1 MKTFNLYNAFMAIP
15 LAAGLMLSSC
25 MDTINP
31 TNVASAE
38 QIQASSNSLS
48 MLVGG
53 LKTKMI
59 AVNSYGN
66 SSGSYYITQDWGYP
80 CYMYVRDVLCE
91 DFPTPDFSWNYQ
103 ASYEKGSNLTSH
115 TAYPYYYYYTFIN
128 NANRLIGLIDLETAS
143 EEERHYA
150 GIARVYRALCY
161 YDLSFMFEFKLTG
174 YADLDAKAQ
183 EVLGLTVP
191 IVTEQTDKEQTKN
204 NPRAPFYTMYRFI
217 YNDLSMA
224 EELLANYSRST
235 KEEPNKDVV
244 NALMARF
251 WLTLAT
257 RFNQSADD
265 LTEQL
270 AHEGDD
276 DGYKALGITTAK
288 QCYEKAIAY
297 ADKVIAAGYSP
308 LTEAQW
314 HDPVT
319 GFNTANQSWVWCMRF
334 SSVEQLPDSWNSIV
348 GQINPEATWA
358 MPAYG
363 GAYRLIGSYLYDR
376 IPDEDWR
383 KTTWIAPEDAGKAV
397 VPSKY
402 QTLLKDENATSLA
415 DNTNFSR
422 VPAYAGLKFRSASG
436 DMVDPLVGMLCD
448 VPVIRVEEMYFIKA
462 EALAYTEGKQAG
474 ADELTKFVNT
484 YRYTDGSYQA
494 RSDYY
499 AYLLDDILIQKR
511 IEFWGEGIVYYDY
524 KRLKKGVLRT
534 MPNTNYPDDYQLNSK
549 DGYVAPWMN
558 FYIPEIERSFN
569 QGIVMNPD
577 CTPTVQ
583 QYCTKDAAN
592 K

>member
-1 MKTFNLYNAFMAIP
+1 MKRFNLYTAFMAIP
-15 LAAGLMLSSC
+15 MAAALSLSSC
-25 MDTINP
+25 MDTVDP
-31 TNVASAE
+31 TNVATAE

-66 SSGSYYITQDWGYP
+66 SSGSFYISQDWGYP
-80 CYMYVRDVLCE
+80 CYMFVRDVMCE

-103 ASYEKGSNLTSH
+103 SAYEQGSNLTSRS
-115 TAYPYYYYYTFIN
+115 AYPYYYYYTFIN
-128 NANRLIGLIDLETAS
+128 NANRLISLIDLETATGES
-143 EEERHYA
+143 RHYA

-161 YDLSFMFEFKLTG
+161 YDLSFMFEFKPTG
-174 YADLDAKAQ
+174 YTDLDAKAE
-183 EVLGLTVP
+183 EVFGLTVP
-191 IVTEQTDKEQTKN
+191 IVTEKTSKEETKN

-217 YNDLSMA
+217 YSDLSMA
-224 EELLANYSRST
+224 EELLADYSRAT

-257 RFNQSADD
+257 RFNQSTDD
-265 LTEQL
+265 LSEQL
-270 AHEGDD
+270 AHEGDE

-288 QCYEKAIAY
+288 ECYEKAIAY
-297 ADKVIAAGYSP
+297 ADKVINAGYSP
-308 LTEAQW
+308 LTKEQW
-314 HDPVT
+314 HDPIT
-319 GFNTANQSWVWCMRF
+319 GFNTANQAWVWCMRF
-334 SSVEQLPDSWNSIV
+334 SSVEQLPDFWNSLV
-348 GQINPEATWA
+348 GEINPEATWA

-402 QTLLKDENATSLA
+402 QTLLKDESATSLA

-462 EALAYTEGKQAG
+462 EALAYAQGKQAG

-511 IEFWGEGIVYYDY
+511 IEFWGKGIVYYDY
-524 KRLKKGVLRT
+524 KRLKNGVLRT

-558 FYIPEIERSFN
+558 FYIPSIERSFN
-569 QGIVMNPD
+569 EGIVMNPD

-583 QYCTKDAAN
+583 QYCTKNAVN
-592 K
+592 

>member
-1 MKTFNLYNAFMAIP
+1 MKRFNLYTAFMAIP
-15 LAAGLMLSSC
+15 MAAALSLSSC
-25 MDTINP
+25 MDTVDP
-31 TNVASAE
+31 TNVATAE

-66 SSGSYYITQDWGYP
+66 SSGSFYISQDWGYP
-80 CYMYVRDVLCE
+80 CYMFVRDVMCE

-103 ASYEKGSNLTSH
+103 SAYEQGSNLTSRS
-115 TAYPYYYYYTFIN
+115 AYPYYYYYTFIN
-128 NANRLIGLIDLETAS
+128 NANRLISLIDLETATGES
-143 EEERHYA
+143 RHYA

-161 YDLSFMFEFKLTG
+161 YDLSFMFEFKPTG
-174 YADLDAKAQ
+174 YTDLDAKAE
-183 EVLGLTVP
+183 EVFGLTVP
-191 IVTEQTDKEQTKN
+191 IVTEKTSKEETKN

-217 YNDLSMA
+217 YSDLSMA
-224 EELLANYSRST
+224 EELLADYSRAT

-257 RFNQSADD
+257 RFNQSTDD
-265 LTEQL
+265 LSEQL
-270 AHEGDD
+270 AHEGDE

-288 QCYEKAIAY
+288 ECYEKAIAY
-297 ADKVIAAGYSP
+297 ADKVINAGYSP
-308 LTEAQW
+308 LTKEQW
-314 HDPVT
+314 HDPIT
-319 GFNTANQSWVWCMRF
+319 GFNTANQAWVWCMRF
-334 SSVEQLPDSWNSIV
+334 SSVEQLPDFWNSLV
-348 GQINPEATWA
+348 GEINPEATWA

-402 QTLLKDENATSLA
+402 QTLLKDESATSLA

-462 EALAYTEGKQAG
+462 EALAYAQGKQAG

-558 FYIPEIERSFN
+558 
-569 QGIVMNPD
+569 
-577 CTPTVQ
+577 
-583 QYCTKDAAN
+583 
-592 K
+592 

>member
-1 MKTFNLYNAFMAIP
+1 MKRFNLYTAFMAIP
-15 LAAGLMLSSC
+15 MAAALSLSSC
-25 MDTINP
+25 MDTVDP
-31 TNVASAE
+31 TNVATAE

-66 SSGSYYITQDWGYP
+66 SSGSFYISQDWGYP
-80 CYMYVRDVLCE
+80 CYMFVRDVMCE

-103 ASYEKGSNLTSH
+103 SAYEQGSNLTSRS
-115 TAYPYYYYYTFIN
+115 AYPYYYYYTFIN
-128 NANRLIGLIDLETAS
+128 NANRLISLIDLETATGES
-143 EEERHYA
+143 RHYA

-161 YDLSFMFEFKLTG
+161 YDLSFMFEFKPTG
-174 YADLDAKAQ
+174 YTDLDAKAE
-183 EVLGLTVP
+183 EVFGLTVP
-191 IVTEQTDKEQTKN
+191 IVTEKTSKEETKN

-217 YNDLSMA
+217 YSDLSMA
-224 EELLANYSRST
+224 EELLADYSRAT

-257 RFNQSADD
+257 RFNQSTDD
-265 LTEQL
+265 LSEQL
-270 AHEGDD
+270 AHEGDE

-288 QCYEKAIAY
+288 ECYEKAIAY
-297 ADKVIAAGYSP
+297 ADKVINAGYSP
-308 LTEAQW
+308 LTKDQW
-314 HDPVT
+314 HDPIT
-319 GFNTANQSWVWCMRF
+319 GFNTANQAWVWCMRF
-334 SSVEQLPDSWNSIV
+334 SSVEQLPDFWNSLV
-348 GQINPEATWA
+348 GEINPEAPWA

-402 QTLLKDENATSLA
+402 QTLLKDESATSLA

-462 EALAYTEGKQAG
+462 EALAYAQGKQAG

-558 FYIPEIERSFN
+558 FYIPSIERSFN
-569 QGIVMNPD
+569 EGIVMNPD

-583 QYCTKDAAN
+583 QYCTKNAVN
-592 K
+592 

>member
-1 MKTFNLYNAFMAIP
+1 MKRFNLYTAFMAIP
-15 LAAGLMLSSC
+15 MAAALSLSSC
-25 MDTINP
+25 MDTVDP
-31 TNVASAE
+31 TNVATAE

-66 SSGSYYITQDWGYP
+66 SSGSFYISQDWGYP
-80 CYMYVRDVLCE
+80 CYMFVRDVMCE

-103 ASYEKGSNLTSH
+103 SAYEQGSNLTSRS
-115 TAYPYYYYYTFIN
+115 AYPYYYYYTFIN
-128 NANRLIGLIDLETAS
+128 NANRLISLIDLETATGES
-143 EEERHYA
+143 RHYA

-161 YDLSFMFEFKLTG
+161 YDLSFMFEFKPTG
-174 YADLDAKAQ
+174 YTDLDAKAE
-183 EVLGLTVP
+183 EVFGLTVP
-191 IVTEQTDKEQTKN
+191 IVTEKTSKEETKN

-217 YNDLSMA
+217 YSDLSMA
-224 EELLANYSRST
+224 EELLADYSRAT

-257 RFNQSADD
+257 RFNQSTDD
-265 LTEQL
+265 LSEQL
-270 AHEGDD
+270 AHEGDE

-288 QCYEKAIAY
+288 ECYEKAIAY
-297 ADKVIAAGYSP
+297 ADKVINAGYSP
-308 LTEAQW
+308 LTKEQW
-314 HDPVT
+314 HDPIT
-319 GFNTANQSWVWCMRF
+319 GFNTANQAWVWCMRF
-334 SSVEQLPDSWNSIV
+334 SSVEQLPDFWNSLV
-348 GQINPEATWA
+348 GEINPEATWA

-402 QTLLKDENATSLA
+402 QTLLKDESATSLA

-462 EALAYTEGKQAG
+462 EALAYAQGKQAG

-511 IEFWGEGIVYYDY
+511 IEFWGEGIVCYDY

-558 FYIPEIERSFN
+558 FYIPSIERSFN
-569 QGIVMNPD
+569 EGIVMNPD

-583 QYCTKDAAN
+583 QYCTKNAVN
-592 K
+592 

>member
-1 MKTFNLYNAFMAIP
+1 MKRFNLYTAFMAIP
-15 LAAGLMLSSC
+15 MAAALSLSSC
-25 MDTINP
+25 MDTVDP
-31 TNVASAE
+31 TNVATAE

-66 SSGSYYITQDWGYP
+66 SSGSFYITQDWGYP
-80 CYMYVRDVLCE
+80 CYMFVRDVMCE

-103 ASYEKGSNLTSH
+103 SAYEQGSNLTSRS
-115 TAYPYYYYYTFIN
+115 AYPYYYYYTFIN
-128 NANRLIGLIDLETAS
+128 NANRLISLIDLETATGES
-143 EEERHYA
+143 RHYA

-161 YDLSFMFEFKLTG
+161 YALSFMYEFTPTG
-174 YADLDAKAQ
+174 YTDLDAKAE
-183 EVLGLTVP
+183 EVFGLTVP
-191 IVTEQTDKEQTKN
+191 IVTEKTSKEETKN

-217 YNDLSMA
+217 YSDLSMA
-224 EELLANYSRST
+224 EELLADYSRAT

-257 RFNQSADD
+257 RFNQSTDD
-265 LTEQL
+265 LSEQL
-270 AHEGDD
+270 AHEGDE

-288 QCYEKAIAY
+288 ECYEKAIAY
-297 ADKVIAAGYSP
+297 ADKVINAGYSP
-308 LTEAQW
+308 LTKDQW
-314 HDPVT
+314 HDPIT
-319 GFNTANQSWVWCMRF
+319 GFNTANQAWVWCMRF
-334 SSVEQLPDSWNSIV
+334 SSVEQLPDFWNSLV
-348 GQINPEATWA
+348 GEINPEAPWA

-402 QTLLKDENATSLA
+402 QTLLKDESATSLA

-462 EALAYTEGKQAG
+462 EALAYAQGKQAG

-558 FYIPEIERSFN
+558 FYIPSIERSFN
-569 QGIVMNPD
+569 EGIVMNPD

-583 QYCTKDAAN
+583 QYCTKDAVN
-592 K
+592 

>member
-1 MKTFNLYNAFMAIP
+1 MKRFNLYTAFMAIP
-15 LAAGLMLSSC
+15 MAAALSLSSC
-25 MDTINP
+25 MDTVDP
-31 TNVASAE
+31 TNVATAE

-66 SSGSYYITQDWGYP
+66 SSGSFYISQDWGYP
-80 CYMYVRDVLCE
+80 CYMFVRDVMCE

-103 ASYEKGSNLTSH
+103 SAYEQGSNLTSRS
-115 TAYPYYYYYTFIN
+115 AYPYYYNYTFIN
-128 NANRLIGLIDLETAS
+128 NANRLISLIDLETATGES
-143 EEERHYA
+143 RHYA

-161 YDLSFMFEFKLTG
+161 YDLSFMFEFKPTG
-174 YADLDAKAQ
+174 YTDLDAKAE
-183 EVLGLTVP
+183 EVFGLTVP
-191 IVTEQTDKEQTKN
+191 IVTEKTSKEETKN

-217 YNDLSMA
+217 YSDLSMA
-224 EELLANYSRST
+224 EELLADYSRAT
-235 KEEPNKDVV
+235 KGEPNKDVV

-265 LTEQL
+265 LSEQL

-288 QCYEKAIAY
+288 ECYEKAIAY
-297 ADKVIAAGYSP
+297 ADKVINAGYSP
-308 LTEAQW
+308 LTKEQW
-314 HDPVT
+314 HDPIT
-319 GFNTANQSWVWCMRF
+319 GFNTANQAWVWCMRF
-334 SSVEQLPDSWNSIV
+334 SSVEQLPDFWNSLV
-348 GQINPEATWA
+348 GEINPEATWA

-402 QTLLKDENATSLA
+402 QTLLKDESATSLA

-462 EALAYTEGKQAG
+462 EALAYAQGKQAG

-558 FYIPEIERSFN
+558 FYIPSIERSFN
-569 QGIVMNPD
+569 EGIVMNPD

-583 QYCTKDAAN
+583 QYCTKNAVN
-592 K
+592 

>member
-1 MKTFNLYNAFMAIP
+1 MKRFNLYTAFMAIP
-15 LAAGLMLSSC
+15 MAAALSLSSC
-25 MDTINP
+25 MDTVDP
-31 TNVASAE
+31 TNVATAE

-66 SSGSYYITQDWGYP
+66 SSGSFYISQDWGYP
-80 CYMYVRDVLCE
+80 CYMFVRDVMCE

-103 ASYEKGSNLTSH
+103 SAYEQGSNLTSRS
-115 TAYPYYYYYTFIN
+115 AYPYYYYYTFIN
-128 NANRLIGLIDLETAS
+128 NANRLISLIDLETATGES
-143 EEERHYA
+143 RHYA

-161 YDLSFMFEFKLTG
+161 YDLSFMFEFKPTG
-174 YADLDAKAQ
+174 YTDLDAKAE
-183 EVLGLTVP
+183 EVFGLTVP
-191 IVTEQTDKEQTKN
+191 IVTEKTSKEETKN

-217 YNDLSMA
+217 YSDLSMA
-224 EELLANYSRST
+224 EELLADYSRAT

-257 RFNQSADD
+257 RFNQSTDD
-265 LTEQL
+265 LSEQL
-270 AHEGDD
+270 AHEGDE

-288 QCYEKAIAY
+288 ECYEKAIAY
-297 ADKVIAAGYSP
+297 ADKVINAGYSP
-308 LTEAQW
+308 LTKEQW
-314 HDPVT
+314 HDPIT
-319 GFNTANQSWVWCMRF
+319 GFNTANQAWVWCMRF
-334 SSVEQLPDSWNSIV
+334 SSVEQLPDFWNSLV
-348 GQINPEATWA
+348 GEINPEATWA

-402 QTLLKDENATSLA
+402 QTLLKDESATSLA

-462 EALAYTEGKQAG
+462 EALAYAQGKQAG

-549 DGYVAPWMN
+549 AGYVAPWMN
-558 FYIPEIERSFN
+558 FYIPSIERSFN
-569 QGIVMNPD
+569 EGIVMNPD

-583 QYCTKDAAN
+583 QYCTKNAVN
-592 K
+592 

>member
-1 MKTFNLYNAFMAIP
+1 MKRFNLYTAFMAIP
-15 LAAGLMLSSC
+15 MAAALSLSSC
-25 MDTINP
+25 MDTVDP
-31 TNVASAE
+31 TNVATAE

-66 SSGSYYITQDWGYP
+66 SSGSFYITQDWGYP
-80 CYMYVRDVLCE
+80 CYMFVRDVMCE

-103 ASYEKGSNLTSH
+103 SAYEQGSNLTSRS
-115 TAYPYYYYYTFIN
+115 AYPYYYYYTFIN
-128 NANRLIGLIDLETAS
+128 NANRLISLIDLETATGES
-143 EEERHYA
+143 RHYA

-161 YDLSFMFEFKLTG
+161 YDLSFMFAFKPTG
-174 YADLDAKAQ
+174 YTDLDAKAE
-183 EVLGLTVP
+183 EVFGLTVP
-191 IVTEQTDKEQTKN
+191 IVTEKTSKEETKN

-217 YNDLSMA
+217 YSDLSMA
-224 EELLANYSRST
+224 EELLADYSRAT

-257 RFNQSADD
+257 RFNQSTDD
-265 LTEQL
+265 LSEQL
-270 AHEGDD
+270 AHEGDE

-288 QCYEKAIAY
+288 ECYEKAIAY
-297 ADKVIAAGYSP
+297 ADKVINAGYSP
-308 LTEAQW
+308 LTKDQW
-314 HDPVT
+314 HDPIT
-319 GFNTANQSWVWCMRF
+319 GFNTANQVWVWCMRF
-334 SSVEQLPDSWNSIV
+334 SSVEQLPDFWNSLV
-348 GQINPEATWA
+348 GEINPEAPWA

-402 QTLLKDENATSLA
+402 QTLLKDESATSLA

-462 EALAYTEGKQAG
+462 EALAYAQGKQAG

-558 FYIPEIERSFN
+558 FYIPSIERSFN
-569 QGIVMNPD
+569 EGIVMNPD

-583 QYCTKDAAN
+583 QYCTKDAVN
-592 K
+592 

>member
-1 MKTFNLYNAFMAIP
+1 MKRFNLYTAFMAIP
-15 LAAGLMLSSC
+15 MAAALSLSSC
-25 MDTINP
+25 MDTVDP
-31 TNVASAE
+31 TNVATAE
-38 QIQASSNSLS
+38 QIEASSNSLS

-66 SSGSYYITQDWGYP
+66 SSGSFYISQDWGYP
-80 CYMYVRDVLCE
+80 CYMFVRDVMCE

-103 ASYEKGSNLTSH
+103 SAYEQGSNLTSRS
-115 TAYPYYYYYTFIN
+115 AYPYYYYYTFIN
-128 NANRLIGLIDLETAS
+128 NANRLISLIDLETATGES
-143 EEERHYA
+143 RHYA

-161 YDLSFMFEFKLTG
+161 YDLSFMFEFKPTG
-174 YADLDAKAQ
+174 YTDLDAKAE
-183 EVLGLTVP
+183 EVFGLTVP
-191 IVTEQTDKEQTKN
+191 IVTEKTSKEETKN

-217 YNDLSMA
+217 YSDLSMA
-224 EELLANYSRST
+224 EELLADYSRAT

-257 RFNQSADD
+257 RFNQSTDD
-265 LTEQL
+265 LSEQL
-270 AHEGDD
+270 AHEGDE

-288 QCYEKAIAY
+288 ECYEKAIAY
-297 ADKVIAAGYSP
+297 ADKVINAGYSP
-308 LTEAQW
+308 LTKEQW
-314 HDPVT
+314 HDPIT
-319 GFNTANQSWVWCMRF
+319 GFNTANQAWVWCMRF
-334 SSVEQLPDSWNSIV
+334 SSVEQLPDFWNSLV
-348 GQINPEATWA
+348 GEINPEATWA

-402 QTLLKDENATSLA
+402 QTLLKDESATSLA

-462 EALAYTEGKQAG
+462 EALAYAQGKQAG

-558 FYIPEIERSFN
+558 FYIPSIERSFN
-569 QGIVMNPD
+569 EGIVMNPD

-583 QYCTKDAAN
+583 QYCTKNAVN
-592 K
+592 

>member
-1 MKTFNLYNAFMAIP
+1 M
-15 LAAGLMLSSC
+15 
-25 MDTINP
+25 
-31 TNVASAE
+31 
-38 QIQASSNSLS
+38 
-48 MLVGG
+48 
-53 LKTKMI
+53 
-59 AVNSYGN
+59 
-66 SSGSYYITQDWGYP
+66 
-80 CYMYVRDVLCE
+80 CE

-103 ASYEKGSNLTSH
+103 SAYEQGSNLTSRS
-115 TAYPYYYYYTFIN
+115 AYPYYYYYTFIN
-128 NANRLIGLIDLETAS
+128 NANRLISLIDLETATGES
-143 EEERHYA
+143 RHYA

-161 YDLSFMFEFKLTG
+161 YDLSFMFEFKPTG
-174 YADLDAKAQ
+174 YTDLDAKA
-183 EVLGLTVP
+183 EEEFGLTVP
-191 IVTEQTDKEQTKN
+191 IVTEKTSKEETKN

-217 YNDLSMA
+217 YSDLSMA
-224 EELLANYSRST
+224 EELLADYSRAT

-257 RFNQSADD
+257 RFNQSTDD
-265 LTEQL
+265 LSEQL
-270 AHEGDD
+270 AHEGDE

-288 QCYEKAIAY
+288 ECYEKAIAY
-297 ADKVIAAGYSP
+297 ADKVINAGYSP
-308 LTEAQW
+308 LTKDQW
-314 HDPVT
+314 HDPIT
-319 GFNTANQSWVWCMRF
+319 GFNTANQAWVWCMRF
-334 SSVEQLPDSWNSIV
+334 SSVEQLPDFWNSLV
-348 GQINPEATWA
+348 GEINPEATWA

-402 QTLLKDENATSLA
+402 QTLLKDESATSLA

-462 EALAYTEGKQAG
+462 EALAYAQGKQAG

-558 FYIPEIERSFN
+558 FYIPSIERSFN
-569 QGIVMNPD
+569 EGIVMNPD

-583 QYCTKDAAN
+583 QYCTKNAVN
-592 K
+592 